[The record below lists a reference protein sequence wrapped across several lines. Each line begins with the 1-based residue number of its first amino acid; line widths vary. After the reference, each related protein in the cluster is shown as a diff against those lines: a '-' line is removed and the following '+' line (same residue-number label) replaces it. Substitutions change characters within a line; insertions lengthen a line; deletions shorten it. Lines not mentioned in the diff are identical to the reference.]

1 MPFLFILAVVKVHF
15 EQDLMRISHKRKIY
29 SLLFSSIFFVKMVI
43 SIAPIYASFYDSKH
57 VMAVILQLEIE
68 NHSGKSNSADF
79 SSENFSKEF
88 ATVVNWDIFLT
99 PMRYLFIKQYI
110 LDDDISIKSFYP
122 SVPTPPPN
130 C

>member
-1 MPFLFILAVVKVHF
+1 MPFLFILAVVKVRF

-68 NHSGKSNSADF
+68 NHGGKSNSADF

>member
-1 MPFLFILAVVKVHF
+1 
-15 EQDLMRISHKRKIY
+15 
-29 SLLFSSIFFVKMVI
+29 MVI

-57 VMAVILQLEIE
+57 VIAVILQLEIE
-68 NHSGKSNSADF
+68 NHSGKTNSNTDLTN
-79 SSENFSKEF
+79 ENFSKEF

-99 PMRYLFIKQYI
+99 PMRYLFIRQYI
-110 LDDDISIKSFYP
+110 LDDDIGVKSFYP

>member
-1 MPFLFILAVVKVHF
+1 MPFLFILAAIKSVF
-15 EQDLMRISHKRKIY
+15 DQCYMRISQKRKIY
-29 SLLFSSIFFVKMVI
+29 SLLFSFIFLAKMVM
-43 SIAPIYASFYDSKH
+43 SIAPIYASLYDSNH

-68 NHSGKSNSADF
+68 NHSGKSNSADLTN
-79 SSENFSKEF
+79 ENFSKEF

-99 PMRYLFIKQYI
+99 PMRYLSIKQYI